1 MTKRNLIGKNGGTKN
16 DAPRRGRR
24 YYCTTQ
30 YTRNLRRAGR
40 HSAFHIYIRKT
51 NPISFKY
58 FHLFSSEL
66 TLFAPEKHIT
76 GLLRCLF
83 HIPLN
88 FGGVMARNMERIE
101 AAGAYG
107 KNYVVLLAEV

>member
-66 TLFAPEKHIT
+66 TLFAPEKHII
-76 GLLRCLF
+76 GQFSHVFCEYRLF
-83 HIPLN
+83 LVGIFFRKIRLS
-88 FGGVMARNMERIE
+88 GDERI
-101 AAGAYG
+101 
-107 KNYVVLLAEV
+107 